1 MLALS
6 FQRAGRESLFSAE
19 HTRVER
25 ELGRFFHNNNQ
36 LRGGERISA
45 ESQQPVICQQHRGNR
60 RMLFKLLHNM
70 RDGLPRPTR
79 RPISHGISSV
89 MPKRRNA
96 SYTQGKGACASAK
109 LVTRGE

>member
-6 FQRAGRESLFSAE
+6 FQRAGGESLFSAE

-45 ESQQPVICQQHRGNR
+45 ESDSEVRVFGIGQARPGDRIDESRCPR
-60 RMLFKLLHNM
+60 RAF
-70 RDGLPRPTR
+70 GGGAGR
-79 RPISHGISSV
+79 R
-89 MPKRRNA
+89 R
-96 SYTQGKGACASAK
+96 
-109 LVTRGE
+109 